1 MWQITC
7 ILYIVLESN
16 VTSAVDFF
24 CKKEND
30 RWCCCATGSVTAGN
44 IVQTDN
50 PIAKDGKKSPKS
62 PKSQCELMYCGR

>member
-30 RWCCCATGSVTAGN
+30 RWQCCCATGSVTAGN

-50 PIAKDGKKSPKS
+50 PIAKDG
-62 PKSQCELMYCGR
+62 